1 MILSLELAQS
11 AVGTPESMRILLPKE
26 VVWTKLGEEVAI
38 LNSETGTYFGLD
50 PVGSRIWCLMADGAP
65 IDEVVSTLLAE
76 YQVDEQRARDD
87 LRELINQLV
96 TRSLVRIS
104 NDEEPAK

>member
-1 MILSLELAQS
+1 
-11 AVGTPESMRILLPKE
+11 MRILLPKE

-76 YQVDEQRARDD
+76 YRVDEQRARDD
-87 LRELINQLV
+87 LRELINELV
-96 TRSLVRIS
+96 ARSLVRIS

>member
-1 MILSLELAQS
+1 
-11 AVGTPESMRILLPKE
+11 MRILLPKE

-65 IDEVVSTLLAE
+65 IDDVVSTLLAE
-76 YQVDEQRARDD
+76 YSVDEQRARDD
-87 LRELINQLV
+87 LRELINQLEA
-96 TRSLVRIS
+96 RSLVRIS

>member
-1 MILSLELAQS
+1 
-11 AVGTPESMRILLPKE
+11 MRILLPKE

-76 YQVDEQRARDD
+76 YRVDEQRARDD
-87 LRELINQLV
+87 LRDLINELV
-96 TRSLVRIS
+96 ARSLVRIF